1 MLPPSRHR
9 LLATAASVTLMLAA
23 CGDGGGDDSNT
34 PCSSLDIMR
43 EAQSLTA
50 DEASC
55 ILALHNA
62 ARASVTPAADPPL
75 EPLQWD
81 GGLAGAASAYAQTC
95 PTVPATDGHGE
106 NLWKGTAGHFTI
118 ADAVNKWVSQ
128 KQWFTYGQPCAAPA
142 GEYCGHYTQIVWAPA
157 TKVGCGYAKCDG
169 DIIVACNYDKIQ
181 SGSDMPY

>member
-1 MLPPSRHR
+1 MLPTSRHR

-128 KQWFTYGQPCAAPA
+128 KQDFEDGADDPESENRGVKCTKGFSCRHGIRRKMGQ
-142 GEYCGHYTQIVWAPA
+142 ERFSHRI
-157 TKVGCGYAKCDG
+157 
-169 DIIVACNYDKIQ
+169 
-181 SGSDMPY
+181 